1 MIHDT
6 SLSKGTKY
14 FISSDIF
21 YYSSIYFL
29 DIFLTA
35 LVTLR
40 ITNGNLEIL
49 GFVISYSFIIRAIAE
64 FFSLKFLNINSN
76 QNRKDL
82 VVFSS
87 VVGGLL
93 IILMGFSYLLWHV
106 LLIYAL
112 ITIVTAVSYPYRWTI
127 FTSQFSKQS
136 EDKAWAYEDIITS
149 LSLGVLS
156 AALGIVAK
164 LYGLTT
170 VFVFLGLSYIIS
182 AIFFYMIKV
191 PKKLHFWFIR

>member
-49 GFVISYSFIIRAIAE
+49 GFVISYAFIIRALAE
-64 FFSLKFLNINSN
+64 FFSLRFIKLKSD
-76 QNRKDL
+76 QSRKDL
-82 VVFSS
+82 VVFCSI
-87 VVGGLL
+87 VGGFLL
-93 IILMGFSYLLWHV
+93 ILMGFSYQLWQV
-106 LLIYAL
+106 LTIYAL
-112 ITIVTAVSYPYRWTI
+112 ITTVTAVSYPYRWTI

-149 LSLGVLS
+149 LSLGILS
-156 AALGIVAK
+156 AILGIIAK
-164 LYGLTT
+164 VYGLTT
-170 VFVFLGLSYIIS
+170 VFVLLGLSYIIS
-182 AIFFYMIKV
+182 AVFFYMIKI